1 MMTECENLKAY
12 SFKEIPYYHIYGRT
26 DETQDFLPLFWNGSG
41 IEVNVTGSELWID
54 LDVDAGFH
62 EPWIATELNGA
73 FMSRQML
80 LPGSYSICL
89 FRSMTFG
96 VPKTVKFFRELQ
108 AMSEDNDCHVF
119 VRGLRC
125 DGEFLPV
132 KEHKYKIEFIGDSI
146 TSGEGTYGA
155 LPDTDWLAM
164 YMSSS
169 QNYATFTAKA
179 LDADYRL
186 ISQGGWGVLS
196 GWDNDPRHNIP
207 SCYEKICGLGFG
219 AVNEAAGA
227 QKDYDFSSWKP
238 DAIVVNLGTND
249 SSAFNQP
256 AFTIPETGETFK
268 QHKNSDGSFVPE
280 DRERFENAV
289 YNFLKMLRKNNPES
303 HIVWVYGMLGYDL
316 NLLITDAMNRYQKDT
331 GDHNTAFINLP
342 NTTPE
347 TVGAHTHPGV
357 KSHERADKVLVEYLQ
372 TILN

>member
-1 MMTECENLKAY
+1 MMTRNENLKTY
-12 SFKEIPYYHIYGRT
+12 SIKEIPHYHIYGRT
-26 DETQDFLPLFWNGSG
+26 DETQNLLPLFWNGSG

-54 LDVDAGFH
+54 LDVDCSFH

-96 VPKTVKFFRELQ
+96 VPKTMKFFRELQ
-108 AMSEDNDCHVF
+108 AMSEDDDCHVF
-119 VRGLRC
+119 VRGFRC

-169 QNYATFTAKA
+169 ENYATYTAKV

-186 ISQGGWGVLS
+186 ISQGGWGVYC
-196 GWDNDPRHNIP
+196 GWDNDVRHNIP

-219 AVNEAAGA
+219 EVNESVGA
-227 QKDYDFSSWKP
+227 QKDYDLLHGNRMPSWSISEPTMQVHLISLPSLFRKPAKPSSSTRTRTEASWKK
-238 DAIVVNLGTND
+238 
-249 SSAFNQP
+249 
-256 AFTIPETGETFK
+256 TG
-268 QHKNSDGSFVPE
+268 
-280 DRERFENAV
+280 NA
-289 YNFLKMLRKNNPES
+289 LKMPYTISLKCFVR
-303 HIVWVYGMLGYDL
+303 
-316 NLLITDAMNRYQKDT
+316 
-331 GDHNTAFINLP
+331 
-342 NTTPE
+342 TTPE
-347 TVGAHTHPGV
+347 HTLYGPTVCSAM
-357 KSHERADKVLVEYLQ
+357 
-372 TILN
+372 I

>member
-1 MMTECENLKAY
+1 MLSKNTDLKTY
-12 SFKEIPYYHIYGRT
+12 SIKEVPYYHIYGRT
-26 DETQDFLPLFWNGSG
+26 DETQDILPLFWNGSG
-41 IEVNVTGSELWID
+41 VEVNVTGSELWID
-54 LDVDAGFH
+54 LEVDCGFH

-89 FRSMTFG
+89 FRNMTFG
-96 VPKTVKFFRELQ
+96 VPKTMKFFRELQ
-108 AMSEDNDCHVF
+108 AMSVDNECHVF
-119 VRGLRC
+119 VHGFRC

-155 LPDTDWLAM
+155 FCENDWLAM
-164 YMSSS
+164 FMSSS
-169 QNYATFTAKA
+169 RNYATYTAKA

-186 ISQGGWGVLS
+186 ISQGGWGVYC
-196 GWDNDPRHNIP
+196 GWDNDIRHNIP

-219 AVNEAAGA
+219 EVNESVGA
-227 QKDYDFSSWKP
+227 QKPYDFTSWKP
-238 DAIVVNLGTND
+238 EAIVVNLGTND
-249 SSAFNQP
+249 ASAFNQP
-256 AFTIPETGETFK
+256 PFTNPETGETWK
-268 QHKNSDGSFVPE
+268 QHKNPDGSFVTE

-289 YNFLKMLRKNNPES
+289 YDFLKMLRKDNPNA

-316 NLLITDAMNRYQKDT
+316 NLLITNAMNRYQKDT
-331 GDHNTAFINLP
+331 GDHNTAFLNLP

-357 KSHERADKVLVEYLQ
+357 KSHKRAAKVLIEYLQ
-372 TILN
+372 TVLK

>member
-1 MMTECENLKAY
+1 MLSKNTDLKTY
-12 SFKEIPYYHIYGRT
+12 SIKEVPYYHIYGRT
-26 DETQDFLPLFWNGSG
+26 DESQDILPLFWNGSG
-41 IEVNVTGSELWID
+41 VEVNVTGSELWID
-54 LDVDAGFH
+54 LEVDCGFH

-89 FRSMTFG
+89 FRNMTFG
-96 VPKTVKFFRELQ
+96 VPKTMKFFRELQ
-108 AMSEDNDCHVF
+108 AMSVDNECHVF
-119 VRGLRC
+119 VRGFRC

-155 LPDTDWLAM
+155 FCENDWLAM
-164 YMSSS
+164 FMSSS
-169 QNYATFTAKA
+169 RNYATYTAKA

-219 AVNEAAGA
+219 EINESVGA
-227 QKDYDFSSWKP
+227 QKLYDFNSWRP

-249 SSAFNQP
+249 ASAFNQP
-256 AFTIPETGETFK
+256 AFTNPETGETFK
-268 QHKNSDGSFVPE
+268 QHKNPDGSFAAE

-289 YNFLKMLRKNNPES
+289 YDFLKMLRKDNPDT
-303 HIVWVYGMLGYDL
+303 HVVWVYGMIGYEL
-316 NLLITDAMNRYQKDT
+316 NFLITNAMNRYQKET
-331 GDHNTAFINLP
+331 GDHNVAFLNLP
-342 NTTPE
+342 GTTEE
-347 TVGAHTHPGV
+347 TLGARNHPGV
-357 KSHERADKVLVEYLQ
+357 KSHERAARVLTEYLR
-372 TILN
+372 TILK